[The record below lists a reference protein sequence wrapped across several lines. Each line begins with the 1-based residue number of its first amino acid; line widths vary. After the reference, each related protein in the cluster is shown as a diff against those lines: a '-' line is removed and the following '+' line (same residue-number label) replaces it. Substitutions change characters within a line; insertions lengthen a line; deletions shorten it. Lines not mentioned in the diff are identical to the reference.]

1 MLVLGTLWGVDLE
14 TKLPFFLFLF
24 PTSPPPPQALQ
35 GSISRPIIETGS
47 PRLPPGSASFR
58 PWKPWL
64 LVSSMPL
71 AGGFLLGRPSAWPMC
86 TVEACRI
93 YFPDQGWSP
102 GPLPWEHG
110 ALAIKPPG
118 KSPVSCFP
126 KTSLVPTVPSESIC
140 PSTVSVFFFL
150 GHTLEVSIL
159 LLTKRE
165 KRNAERCL
173 AWLLPHSPVFTPQS
187 LL

>member
-1 MLVLGTLWGVDLE
+1 VDPLLVLGTLWGVDLE

-47 PRLPPGSASFR
+47 PRL
-58 PWKPWL
+58 
-64 LVSSMPL
+64 
-71 AGGFLLGRPSAWPMC
+71 GRPSAWPMC

-110 ALAIKPPG
+110 ASAIKPPG